1 MRIARTVVLL
11 IAVLVS
17 VGCARVQPVY
27 NVPDTAVDVSNANG
41 VEEIRTAIL
50 AGAQA
55 KGWEVDEL
63 GPGHMVASV
72 VVRHHTATVDIYYDN
87 DSYSIQYRDSS
98 YLLYDGS
105 NIHRN
110 YNKWI
115 VLLDEQIR
123 LNLPSE

>member
-1 MRIARTVVLL
+1 MRITRIAVLL
-11 IAVLVS
+11 VAVLVS

-27 NVPDTAVDVSNANG
+27 NVPDTAVDVSSDNG
-41 VEEIRTAIL
+41 AEEIRKAIL

-55 KGWEVDEL
+55 KGWRVEEV
-63 GPGHMVASV
+63 GPGHMIARVA
-72 VVRHHTATVDIYYDN
+72 VRTHTATVDIYYDN

-98 YLLYDGS
+98 DLMYDGS

-115 VLLDEQIR
+115 IYLDEQIR
-123 LNLPSE
+123 FNLPSE